1 MSLDRTIHRFEA
13 KIMMQTLFL
22 FLAPGTAADRDAAHV
37 GEAREPQA
45 QSVSRSSGTTKWRA
59 AAAGSMRVAGDALG
73 LVALIAV
80 CWLTL
85 PLMALLFP

>member
-1 MSLDRTIHRFEA
+1 
-13 KIMMQTLFL
+13 MMQVLFL
-22 FLAPGTAADRDAAHV
+22 FLAPGAATDRDIVNVANVRA
-37 GEAREPQA
+37 AREPQA
-45 QSVSRSSGTTKWRA
+45 QLVPRPSGVSQWRTA
-59 AAAGSMRVAGDALG
+59 AMGFMRVAGDALG

>member
-1 MSLDRTIHRFEA
+1 
-13 KIMMQTLFL
+13 MMQTLFL
-22 FLAPGTAADRDAAHV
+22 FLAPGAATARDIVNVANVRA
-37 GEAREPQA
+37 AREPQA
-45 QSVSRSSGTTKWRA
+45 QLVPRPSGVSQWQWRTA
-59 AAAGSMRVAGDALG
+59 AMGCMRVAGDALG